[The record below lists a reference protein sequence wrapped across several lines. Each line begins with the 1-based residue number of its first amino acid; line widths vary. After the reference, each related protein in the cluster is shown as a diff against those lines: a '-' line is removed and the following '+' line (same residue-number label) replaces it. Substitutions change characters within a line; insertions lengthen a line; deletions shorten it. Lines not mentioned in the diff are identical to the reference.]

1 MSYMKIVIAPD
12 SFKDNMSSLEVC
24 NIIEAGIRNIIS
36 DAQMIKI
43 PIADGGEGTCEA
55 FFACCPN
62 SVWVEKLVCGPEFES
77 VLVKYLIID
86 KKTAVIETASA
97 AGFSL
102 VKNKN
107 PMLTTTYGL
116 GELVLDALDRGVK
129 NIIFGLGGSATNDA
143 GIGMLSALGVMFL
156 DSQGNR
162 VKPTGTGL
170 GEICSIDMSG
180 MDSRLA
186 DCHISAA
193 CDVDSPLYG
202 KLGAAY
208 TFAGQKGADLDM
220 IKTLDD
226 NLKIFADLVYR
237 TYNEDISMVAGGG
250 AAGGLGAGLSFFLNA
265 ELKSGIDVVLDTVN
279 YEKLIENADIII
291 TGEGRMDSQTSKGK
305 VPVGVSRRAGTIPVV
320 AIVGDMSDG
329 YGAVYSAGVKAVF
342 SINHLAKDYILV
354 KDRAKA
360 DLKDTVENI
369 CRLVICL

>member
-1 MSYMKIVIAPD
+1 MKIVIAPD
-12 SFKDNMSSLEVC
+12 SFKDNMSSIEVC

-36 DAQMIKI
+36 DAQIIKI

-62 SVWVEKLVCGPEFES
+62 SVWVEKSVCGPEFES

-143 GIGMLSALGVMFL
+143 GIGMLSALGVIFL
-156 DSQGNR
+156 DSQGNH

-180 MDSRLA
+180 MDNRLA

-202 KLGAAY
+202 KFGAAY

-226 NLKIFADLVYR
+226 NLKIFADLVNR
-237 TYNEDISMVAGGG
+237 TYNKDISMVAGGG

-291 TGEGRMDSQTSKGK
+291 TGEGRMDFQTSKGK
-305 VPVGVSRRAGTIPVV
+305 VPVGVSRRAGTIPVI

-329 YGAVYSAGVKAVF
+329 YEAVYSDGVKAVF

-369 CRLVICL
+369 CRLITCL